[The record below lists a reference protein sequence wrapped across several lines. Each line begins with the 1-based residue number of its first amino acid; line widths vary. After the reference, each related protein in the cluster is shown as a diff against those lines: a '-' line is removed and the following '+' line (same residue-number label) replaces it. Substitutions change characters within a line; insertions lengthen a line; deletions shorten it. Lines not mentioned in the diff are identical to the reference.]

1 MKKYIWKILGVLL
14 CAGMLFLAACGRQE
28 QPDGVRM
35 EVFFLNREETRI
47 TPEIRYLE
55 DGLTAE
61 EQVESL
67 LAALQEQPEDMTLKP
82 SVGAAFAVKSFGI
95 EEKQLNLDL
104 NEAYR
109 SLPATTE
116 VLVRAALVRT
126 LSQVEGIGHVLM
138 LVEGAPLAD
147 STGAAIGSMTA
158 DLFVDNLGEEINA
171 YENVTLRL
179 YFANETGDRL
189 VETSRE
195 VVYNSNISMEKLIVE
210 NLIAGPDG
218 EGAYR
223 TLNPA
228 VRLLNVTV
236 KDGTCYVIF
245 DETFLT
251 QTEAVAADVTI
262 YSLVNSLVE
271 LANVNRVQIAVDGK
285 TDLIYRETF
294 SLANLYE
301 RNLDLTRTE
310 VVQE

>member
-1 MKKYIWKILGVLL
+1 
-14 CAGMLFLAACGRQE
+14 
-28 QPDGVRM
+28 M